1 MKTKKII
8 ALFLSLTM
16 MVGMLPA
23 MVSAAETDEEIP
35 EQEVTEVA
43 EEVEEVEEAEAEETA
58 TEEAE
63 AEAPED
69 TEVTEVPEADENLP
83 ALTEVEAPV
92 ISAAVAY
99 NTPVSATTSVTYID
113 ESGIAR
119 TASNAMILTEQDTI
133 LTGGTYVVNSNL
145 ILDHG
150 LMLEGNVSL
159 IIEDGA
165 SLTIGSDEISLINP
179 GIECGDYDLAVFG
192 QEEGTGS
199 LSVHSQRSYG
209 IWSDAGDISFAGG
222 IVDVTSDTKYGII
235 SFSGDVNFYSGN
247 LRASHIYGENIN
259 LHWNKSTDSVYTPD
273 FKNSVKFRNTFID
286 ESGNEFSGTVQ
297 AFDVDGVTLHPVGT
311 IDAHYVDENGEDE
324 VIRAFVITSSDTVL
338 KGGWYIV
345 RDNPDLNSLEIKG
358 DSKIILADGCN
369 LSFGSVS
376 AKNFINCHNSNIIF
390 YGQTENTGF
399 FSISVYSG
407 NSDFDMMYNVGSI
420 TIVGGSVSLSTVTN
434 SMRAINGAGSVTVL
448 GGSLTCGQ
456 SIVDTDT
463 FTAKG
468 GTIYISGPVCADSM
482 ILDWTSA
489 GDNYRFADLSN
500 IENITL
506 MNTFTCQESDETWIG
521 TYSGYYDHAAFDG
534 KTLVPSADALE
545 GPALEGYSATVADD
559 IGVKFYFKIPD
570 NMKDS
575 NKTKVVFTLEGED
588 PVEVPFDI
596 ANKEAPA
603 GGENYYF
610 FRFNV
615 YCTQLTTPVKAEL
628 KYDGTTMIV
637 KDDFTVRDYIVS
649 GYERTH
655 DVSLLL
661 LLRYGSSL
669 QKVFHYREND
679 LADKNM
685 EDYVSADVIQNYFIN
700 PRFADS
706 NALFITAHA
715 PEPEISYSIPGV
727 TYYSTSLVVKEKI
740 YLKHYFEITDPA
752 DFNIDD
758 YSAFDSRVLTHN
770 NAVEYTD
777 IGLDSSG
784 KYIYVKVPVM
794 MGECN
799 DADTP
804 FCLYYGDPMEDEFI
818 HIEDFTP
825 VAYMKKVLNSD
836 YDQNIKDAMIY
847 LYAFA
852 DRV

>member
-1 MKTKKII
+1 
-8 ALFLSLTM
+8 
-16 MVGMLPA
+16 
-23 MVSAAETDEEIP
+23 
-35 EQEVTEVA
+35 
-43 EEVEEVEEAEAEETA
+43 
-58 TEEAE
+58 
-63 AEAPED
+63 
-69 TEVTEVPEADENLP
+69 
-83 ALTEVEAPV
+83 
-92 ISAAVAY
+92 
-99 NTPVSATTSVTYID
+99 
-113 ESGIAR
+113 
-119 TASNAMILTEQDTI
+119 
-133 LTGGTYVVNSNL
+133 
-145 ILDHG
+145 
-150 LMLEGNVSL
+150 
-159 IIEDGA
+159 
-165 SLTIGSDEISLINP
+165 
-179 GIECGDYDLAVFG
+179 
-192 QEEGTGS
+192 
-199 LSVHSQRSYG
+199 
-209 IWSDAGDISFAGG
+209 
-222 IVDVTSDTKYGII
+222 
-235 SFSGDVNFYSGN
+235 
-247 LRASHIYGENIN
+247 
-259 LHWNKSTDSVYTPD
+259 
-273 FKNSVKFRNTFID
+273 
-286 ESGNEFSGTVQ
+286 
-297 AFDVDGVTLHPVGT
+297 
-311 IDAHYVDENGEDE
+311 
-324 VIRAFVITSSDTVL
+324 
-338 KGGWYIV
+338 
-345 RDNPDLNSLEIKG
+345 
-358 DSKIILADGCN
+358 
-369 LSFGSVS
+369 
-376 AKNFINCHNSNIIF
+376 
-390 YGQTENTGF
+390 
-399 FSISVYSG
+399 
-407 NSDFDMMYNVGSI
+407 MY
-420 TIVGGSVSLSTVTN
+420 
-434 SMRAINGAGSVTVL
+434 
-448 GGSLTCGQ
+448 C
-456 SIVDTDT
+456 IVDTDT

-468 GTIYISGPVCADSM
+468 GTVYISGPVCADSM

-489 GDNYRFADLSN
+489 EDNYRFADLSN

-521 TYSGYYDHAAFDG
+521 TYSGYNDHAAFDG

-596 ANKEAPA
+596 ANKEAPE

-649 GYERTH
+649 GYERTN
-655 DVSLLL
+655 DEALLL
-661 LLRYGSSL
+661 LLKYGSSL

-685 EDYVSADVIQNYFIN
+685 EDYVSADIIQNYFIN
-700 PRFADS
+700 PRFADRTA
-706 NALFITAHA
+706 NFITAHGR
-715 PEPEISYSIPGV
+715 EPEISYSIPGV

-752 DFNIDD
+752 NFNIDD
-758 YSAFDSRVLTHN
+758 YSAFDSRVLTHD

-794 MGECN
+794 MGECS

-818 HIEDFTP
+818 RIEDFTP
-825 VAYMKKVLNSD
+825 VAYMKMALNSD